1 MIFVL
6 RGCSVYLTFGFQEV
20 SLPVLK
26 ISSTT
31 AVSKTKTEWAE
42 LLDTTKL
49 IVNFDQKIPDPAV
62 KFNFELDTF
71 QKMVLFQ
78 RYD

>member
-1 MIFVL
+1 ML
-6 RGCSVYLTFGFQEV
+6 R
-20 SLPVLK
+20 

-31 AVSKTKTEWAE
+31 AVTKTKTEWAE

-49 IVNFDQKIPDPAV
+49 IVNFDKKIPDPAV

-71 QKMVLFQ
+71 QKMVLKLIREVICCIFFVYINFLFIF
-78 RYD
+78 RLS